1 MKRFIVA
8 GGLAVLLATGS
19 SPAILAQTTDPVTGQ
34 EGTLITAVE
43 LANAALSDIET
54 VRVVD
59 VDPLLEGARA
69 DTIRVML
76 EHSDPAAIRD
86 YLEQDN
92 ETSEKIRQA
101 LRDADVGE
109 DAVVAMVRLED
120 DRLVVFYRRG
130 S

>member
-1 MKRFIVA
+1 MKRLVVA
-8 GGLAVLLATGS
+8 WGLAVLLATGS
-19 SPAILAQTTDPVTGQ
+19 SLAILAQTSDPITGQ
-34 EGTLITAVE
+34 EGTLITADE
-43 LANAALSDIET
+43 LANEALNDIET

-59 VDPLLEGARA
+59 VDPLLKGARA
-69 DTIRVML
+69 DAIRVML

-86 YLEQDN
+86 YLEQDV
-92 ETSEKIRQA
+92 ETSDKIRQA
-101 LRDADVGE
+101 LRDADVPE

>member
-19 SPAILAQTTDPVTGQ
+19 SLAILAQTTDPVTGQ

-43 LANAALSDIET
+43 LANAALNDIET

-86 YLEQDN
+86 YLEQDF

-101 LRDADVGE
+101 LRDADVPE

>member
-1 MKRFIVA
+1 MKRLIVA
-8 GGLAVLLATGS
+8 WGLAVLLAAGS
-19 SPAILAQTTDPVTGQ
+19 SPAMLAQTTDPVTGQ

-43 LANAALSDIET
+43 LANAALDDIET

-76 EHSDPAAIRD
+76 EHSDPAAIHD

>member
-19 SPAILAQTTDPVTGQ
+19 SLAILAQTTDPVTGQ

-43 LANAALSDIET
+43 LANAALNDIET

-76 EHSDPAAIRD
+76 DHSDPAAIRD

-101 LRDADVGE
+101 LRDADVPE

>member
-1 MKRFIVA
+1 MKRFILA
-8 GGLAVLLATGS
+8 WGLAVLVATGS
-19 SPAILAQTTDPVTGQ
+19 SLAILAQTSDPVTGQ
-34 EGTLITAVE
+34 EGTLITANE
-43 LANAALSDIET
+43 LANEALNDIEQ

-69 DTIRVML
+69 DAIRVML

-86 YLEQDN
+86 YLEQDV

-101 LRDADVGE
+101 LRDADVPE

-120 DRLVVFYRRG
+120 NRLVVFYRRG
-130 S
+130 G